1 MHRNLKLGPDTAVVS
16 AAVTGGQ
23 LLEADSTNVGYVHP
37 AGAASTTVVGV
48 ATADAQPSGTNP
60 TNPLNISW
68 AHPEVGIEY
77 GPADVD
83 VVYSTNAAYG
93 QLLIAAANGQVAYSA
108 TPAVGTIV
116 GRCTQPTGV
125 VAGAAGRMRLFG

>member
-23 LLEADSTNVGYVHP
+23 LLEADPTNVGYVRP
-37 AGAASTTVVGV
+37 ASAASVTVVGV

-60 TNPLNISW
+60 TNPLNVSW
-68 AHPEVGIEY
+68 AHPEVGVEY

-83 VVYSTNAAYG
+83 VVYAANATYG
-93 QLLIAAANGQVAYSA
+93 QSLIAAANGQV
-108 TPAVGTIV
+108 TPGVTAGQVI

-125 VAGAAGRMRLFG
+125 LAGNTGRCRLHP